1 MEAEYLSIPQAAKE
15 LGVSRVVL
23 YRKVKQGAVVAVRVG
38 KNYIIHRSQINPVH
52 RPLTET
58 DKHRIEKAVTKVV
71 KEYGDVLRWL
81 AKE

>member
-1 MEAEYLSIPQAAKE
+1 MEDEYLSIPQAAKE

-23 YRKVKQGAVVAVRVG
+23 YCKVKQGAVVAVKVG
-38 KNYIIHRSQINPVH
+38 RNYIIHRSQINPVH

-58 DKHRIEKAVTKVV
+58 DKRHIEKAVTKVI
-71 KEYGDVLRWL
+71 KDYGDVLRWL